1 MNNSILPTY
10 NRSNLS
16 FERGQGSWLETKS
29 GERYLDFSSGIAVNS
44 LGHCHPKLVQAITDQ
59 ASKLWHTSNL
69 HRIDL
74 QEKLADFLVSN
85 SFADKIF
92 FTNSGAESVE
102 CAIKIAR
109 KFFYEKGNK
118 KKNKIITFEGS
129 FHGRT
134 LGTIAASGEKK
145 LTRGFEP
152 NLQGFD
158 RVPIKN
164 LDKIYEL
171 ISERTAAILI
181 EPIQGEGGIRCFER
195 GYIKELR
202 KICNENES
210 LLIFD
215 EVQCGIGRTGTLFA
229 YENFNVVPDI
239 VAIAQGLGGGFPIG
253 ACIATEE
260 ASIGMVYGTH
270 GSTYVA
276 NPLECEV
283 AYSVLKEITNDGF
296 LDNVIRNAIILKQK
310 LSQVIDEY
318 PDIFEDVRGEGLMLG
333 LKCRVDSSEVVGAGY
348 DERILCVGAA
358 DNVVRILP
366 PLNISESDIQL
377 GINKLE
383 KIAKKL
389 LRKRDNGAT

>member
-195 GYIKELR
+195 EYIKELR

-239 VAIAQGLGGGFPIG
+239 VAIAKGLGGGFPIG
-253 ACIATEE
+253 ACLATEE
-260 ASIGMVYGTH
+260 VSIGMVYGTH
-270 GSTYVA
+270 GSTYGG
-276 NPLECEV
+276 NPLACAV
-283 AYSVLKEITNDGF
+283 AYAVLKEITNDGF

-310 LSQVIDEY
+310 LSQVIYQY

>member
-195 GYIKELR
+195 EYIKELR
-202 KICNENES
+202 KICNENDS

-239 VAIAQGLGGGFPIG
+239 VAIAKGLGGGFPIG
-253 ACIATEE
+253 ACLATEE

-270 GSTYVA
+270 GSTYGG
-276 NPLECEV
+276 NPLACAV
-283 AYSVLKEITNDGF
+283 AYAVLKEITNDGF

-389 LRKRDNGAT
+389 LRKRDNGAA

>member
-109 KFFYEKGNK
+109 KFFYQKGNK
-118 KKNKIITFEGS
+118 KKNKVITFEGS

-195 GYIKELR
+195 EYIKELR
-202 KICNENES
+202 KICNENDS

-239 VAIAQGLGGGFPIG
+239 VAIAKGLGGGFPIG
-253 ACIATEE
+253 ACLATEE
-260 ASIGMVYGTH
+260 VSIGMVYGTH
-270 GSTYVA
+270 GSTYGG
-276 NPLECEV
+276 NPLACAV
-283 AYSVLKEITNDGF
+283 AYAVLKEITNDGF

>member
-16 FERGQGSWLETKS
+16 FERGEGSWLETKS

-85 SFADKIF
+85 SFADKVF

-109 KFFYEKGNK
+109 KFFYEKGNN

-195 GYIKELR
+195 EFIKELR
-202 KICNENES
+202 KICNENDS

-239 VAIAQGLGGGFPIG
+239 VAIAKGLGGGFPIG

-270 GSTYVA
+270 GSTYGG
-276 NPLECEV
+276 NPLACAV
-283 AYSVLKEITNDGF
+283 AYAVLKEITNDGF

-333 LKCRVDSSEVVGAGY
+333 LKCRVDSSEVVRAGY

-389 LRKRDNGAT
+389 LRKRDNGAA

>member
-16 FERGQGSWLETKS
+16 FERGEGSWLETKS

-109 KFFYEKGNK
+109 KFFYEKGNN

-195 GYIKELR
+195 EYIKELR
-202 KICNENES
+202 KICNENDS

-239 VAIAQGLGGGFPIG
+239 VAIAKGLGGGFPIG
-253 ACIATEE
+253 ACLATEE

-270 GSTYVA
+270 GSTYGG
-276 NPLECEV
+276 NPLACAV
-283 AYSVLKEITNDGF
+283 AYAVLKEITNDGF

>member
-16 FERGQGSWLETKS
+16 FERGEGSWLETKS

-85 SFADKIF
+85 SFADKVF

-158 RVPIKN
+158 RVPIEN

-195 GYIKELR
+195 EYIKELR
-202 KICNENES
+202 KICNENDS

-239 VAIAQGLGGGFPIG
+239 VAIAKGLGGGFPIG
-253 ACIATEE
+253 ACLATEE

-270 GSTYVA
+270 GSTYGG
-276 NPLECEV
+276 NPLACAV
-283 AYSVLKEITNDGF
+283 AYAVLKEITNDGF

-318 PDIFEDVRGEGLMLG
+318 PEIFEDVRGEGLMLG

>member
-195 GYIKELR
+195 EYIKELR
-202 KICNENES
+202 KICNENDS

-239 VAIAQGLGGGFPIG
+239 VAIAKGLGGGFPIG
-253 ACIATEE
+253 ACLATEE

-270 GSTYVA
+270 GSTYGG
-276 NPLECEV
+276 NPLACAV
-283 AYSVLKEITNDGF
+283 AYAVLKEITNDGF

>member
-16 FERGQGSWLETKS
+16 FERGEGSWLETKS

-118 KKNKIITFEGS
+118 KKNKVITFEGS

-164 LDKIYEL
+164 LDKVYEL

-195 GYIKELR
+195 EYIKELR
-202 KICNENES
+202 KICNENDS

-239 VAIAQGLGGGFPIG
+239 VAIAKGLGGGFPIG
-253 ACIATEE
+253 ACLATEE
-260 ASIGMVYGTH
+260 ASVGMVYGTH
-270 GSTYVA
+270 GSTYGG
-276 NPLECEV
+276 NPLACAV
-283 AYSVLKEITNDGF
+283 AYAVLKEITNDGF

>member
-16 FERGQGSWLETKS
+16 FERGEGSWLETKS

-195 GYIKELR
+195 EFIKELR
-202 KICNENES
+202 KICNENDS

-239 VAIAQGLGGGFPIG
+239 VAIAKGLGGGFPIG
-253 ACIATEE
+253 ACLATEE

-270 GSTYVA
+270 GSTYGG
-276 NPLECEV
+276 NPLACAV
-283 AYSVLKEITNDGF
+283 AYAVLKEITNDGF
-296 LDNVIRNAIILKQK
+296 LDNVIRNAIILQQK

-333 LKCRVDSSEVVGAGY
+333 LKCRVDSSEVVRAGY

-383 KIAKKL
+383 KIAKKI

>member
-109 KFFYEKGNK
+109 KFFYEKGNN

-195 GYIKELR
+195 EYIKELR
-202 KICNENES
+202 KICNENDS

-239 VAIAQGLGGGFPIG
+239 VAIAKGLGGGFPIG
-253 ACIATEE
+253 ACLATEE

-270 GSTYVA
+270 GSTYGG
-276 NPLECEV
+276 NPLACAV
-283 AYSVLKEITNDGF
+283 AYAVLEEITNDGF

>member
-195 GYIKELR
+195 EYIKELR
-202 KICNENES
+202 KICNENDS

-229 YENFNVVPDI
+229 YENFNVLPDI
-239 VAIAQGLGGGFPIG
+239 VAIAKGLGGGFPIG
-253 ACIATEE
+253 ACLATEE

-270 GSTYVA
+270 GSTYGG
-276 NPLECEV
+276 NPLACAV
-283 AYSVLKEITNDGF
+283 AYAVLKEITNDGF

>member
-16 FERGQGSWLETKS
+16 FERGEGSWLETKS

-195 GYIKELR
+195 EYIKELR
-202 KICNENES
+202 KICNENDS

-239 VAIAQGLGGGFPIG
+239 VAIAKGLGGGFPIG
-253 ACIATEE
+253 ACLATEE

-270 GSTYVA
+270 GSTYGG
-276 NPLECEV
+276 NPLACAV
-283 AYSVLKEITNDGF
+283 AYAVLKEITNDGF

-333 LKCRVDSSEVVGAGY
+333 LKCRVDCSEVVGAGY

>member
-195 GYIKELR
+195 EYIKELR
-202 KICNENES
+202 KICNENDS

-239 VAIAQGLGGGFPIG
+239 VAIAKGLGGGFPIG
-253 ACIATEE
+253 ACLATEE
-260 ASIGMVYGTH
+260 ASVGMVYGTH
-270 GSTYVA
+270 GSTYGG
-276 NPLECEV
+276 NPLACAV
-283 AYSVLKEITNDGF
+283 AYAVLKEITNDGF

-389 LRKRDNGAT
+389 LRKRDNGVT

>member
-16 FERGQGSWLETKS
+16 FERGEGSWLETKS

-109 KFFYEKGNK
+109 KFFYQKGNK
-118 KKNKIITFEGS
+118 KKNKVITFEGS

-195 GYIKELR
+195 EYIKELR
-202 KICNENES
+202 KICNENDS

-239 VAIAQGLGGGFPIG
+239 VAIAKGLGGGFPIG
-253 ACIATEE
+253 ACLATEE
-260 ASIGMVYGTH
+260 VSIGMVYGTH
-270 GSTYVA
+270 GSTYGG
-276 NPLECEV
+276 NPLACAV
-283 AYSVLKEITNDGF
+283 AYAVLKEITNDGF

>member
-109 KFFYEKGNK
+109 KFFYEKGNN

-202 KICNENES
+202 KMCNENDS

-239 VAIAQGLGGGFPIG
+239 VAIAKGLGGGFPIG
-253 ACIATEE
+253 ACLATEE

-270 GSTYVA
+270 GSTYGG
-276 NPLECEV
+276 NPLACAV
-283 AYSVLKEITNDGF
+283 AYAVLKEITNDGF

-333 LKCRVDSSEVVGAGY
+333 LKCRVDSSEVVRAGY

>member
-16 FERGQGSWLETKS
+16 FERGEGSWLETKS

-195 GYIKELR
+195 EFIKELR
-202 KICNENES
+202 KICNENDS

-239 VAIAQGLGGGFPIG
+239 VAIAKGLGGGFPIG

-270 GSTYVA
+270 GSTYGG
-276 NPLECEV
+276 NPLACAV
-283 AYSVLKEITNDGF
+283 AYAVLKEITNDGF
-296 LDNVIRNAIILKQK
+296 LDNVIRNAIILQQK

-333 LKCRVDSSEVVGAGY
+333 LKCRVDSSEVVRAGY

-389 LRKRDNGAT
+389 LRKRDNGVT

>member
-16 FERGQGSWLETKS
+16 FERGEGSWLETKS

-195 GYIKELR
+195 EYIKELR
-202 KICNENES
+202 KICNENDS

-239 VAIAQGLGGGFPIG
+239 VAIAKGLGGGFPIG
-253 ACIATEE
+253 ACLATEE

-270 GSTYVA
+270 GSTYGG
-276 NPLECEV
+276 NPLACAV
-283 AYSVLKEITNDGF
+283 AYAVLKEITNDGF

>member
-10 NRSNLS
+10 NRSDLS

-109 KFFYEKGNK
+109 KFFYEKGNN

-195 GYIKELR
+195 EFIKELR
-202 KICNENES
+202 KICNENDS

-239 VAIAQGLGGGFPIG
+239 VAIAKGLGGGFPIG
-253 ACIATEE
+253 ACLATEE

-270 GSTYVA
+270 GSTYGG
-276 NPLECEV
+276 NPLACAV
-283 AYSVLKEITNDGF
+283 AYAVLKEITNDGF
-296 LDNVIRNAIILKQK
+296 LDNVIRNAIILQQK

-333 LKCRVDSSEVVGAGY
+333 LKCRVDSSEVVRAGY

-389 LRKRDNGAT
+389 LRKRDNGVT

>member
-16 FERGQGSWLETKS
+16 FERGQGSWLETES

-74 QEKLADFLVSN
+74 QEKLADFLASN

-195 GYIKELR
+195 EYIKELR
-202 KICNENES
+202 KICNENDS

-229 YENFNVVPDI
+229 YENFNVLPDI
-239 VAIAQGLGGGFPIG
+239 VAIAKGLGGGFPIG
-253 ACIATEE
+253 ACLATEE

-270 GSTYVA
+270 GSTYGG
-276 NPLECEV
+276 NPLACAV
-283 AYSVLKEITNDGF
+283 AYAVLKEITNDGF

-383 KIAKKL
+383 KIAKKI

>member
-16 FERGQGSWLETKS
+16 FERGEGSWLETKS

-118 KKNKIITFEGS
+118 KKNKVITFEGS

-195 GYIKELR
+195 EYIKELR
-202 KICNENES
+202 KICNENDS

-229 YENFNVVPDI
+229 YENFNVIPDI
-239 VAIAQGLGGGFPIG
+239 VAIAKGLGGGFPIG
-253 ACIATEE
+253 ACLATEE

-270 GSTYVA
+270 GSTYGG
-276 NPLECEV
+276 NPLACAV
-283 AYSVLKEITNDGF
+283 AYAVLKEITNDGF

>member
-16 FERGQGSWLETKS
+16 FERGEGSWLETKN

-164 LDKIYEL
+164 LDKVYEL

-195 GYIKELR
+195 EYIKELR
-202 KICNENES
+202 KICNENDS

-239 VAIAQGLGGGFPIG
+239 VAIAKGLGGGFPIG
-253 ACIATEE
+253 ACLATEE

-270 GSTYVA
+270 GSTYGG
-276 NPLECEV
+276 NPLACAV
-283 AYSVLKEITNDGF
+283 AYAVLKEITNDGF

>member
-69 HRIDL
+69 HRIEL

-109 KFFYEKGNK
+109 KFFYEKGNN

-195 GYIKELR
+195 EYIKELR
-202 KICNENES
+202 KICNENDS

-229 YENFNVVPDI
+229 YENFNVFPDI
-239 VAIAQGLGGGFPIG
+239 VAIAKGLGGGFPIG
-253 ACIATEE
+253 ACLATEE

-270 GSTYVA
+270 GSTYGG
-276 NPLECEV
+276 NPLACAV
-283 AYSVLKEITNDGF
+283 AYAVLKEITNDGF

-389 LRKRDNGAT
+389 LRKKDNGAT

>member
-16 FERGQGSWLETKS
+16 FERGEGSWLETKS

-118 KKNKIITFEGS
+118 KKNKVITFEGS

-195 GYIKELR
+195 EYIKELR
-202 KICNENES
+202 KICNENKS

-239 VAIAQGLGGGFPIG
+239 VAIAKGLGGGFPIG
-253 ACIATEE
+253 ACLATEE

-270 GSTYVA
+270 GSTYGG
-276 NPLECEV
+276 NPLACAV
-283 AYSVLKEITNDGF
+283 AYAVLKEITNDGF

-389 LRKRDNGAT
+389 LRKRDNGVT

>member
-16 FERGQGSWLETKS
+16 FERGEGSWLETKS

-195 GYIKELR
+195 EFIKELR
-202 KICNENES
+202 KICNENDS

-239 VAIAQGLGGGFPIG
+239 VAIAKGLGGGFPIG
-253 ACIATEE
+253 ACLATEE

-270 GSTYVA
+270 GSTYGG
-276 NPLECEV
+276 NPLACAV
-283 AYSVLKEITNDGF
+283 AYAVLKEITNDGF

-333 LKCRVDSSEVVGAGY
+333 LKCKVDSSEVVGAGY

-377 GINKLE
+377 GVNKLE